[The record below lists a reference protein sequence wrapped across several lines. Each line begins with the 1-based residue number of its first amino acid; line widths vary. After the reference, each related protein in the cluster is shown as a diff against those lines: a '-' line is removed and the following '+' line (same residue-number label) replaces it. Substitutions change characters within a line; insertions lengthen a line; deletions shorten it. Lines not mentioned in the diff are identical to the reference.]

1 MNCLKLPDTNLLPF
15 NEDLDGGQ
23 QFDVEKIVVHPKF
36 NPSLNM
42 FLYIFFQQKFVLR
55 GGSVLNELPEVP
67 NTNLLPFDENLD
79 GRQQFDVE
87 KIVVHPKFN
96 PFTYEHDIALIT
108 LKNSIRP
115 SKELF
120 PVCLPEPKM
129 NNEITDYSGK
139 DYSGYG
145 RNTSPNLIL

>member
-1 MNCLKLPDTNLLPF
+1 MVGNSLTLKKCCAP
-15 NEDLDGGQ
+15 
-23 QFDVEKIVVHPKF
+23 
-36 NPSLNM
+36 
-42 FLYIFFQQKFVLR
+42 YIQSFFSICFCVFFQQKFVLR
-55 GGSVLNELPEVP
+55 GGSILNELPEVP
-67 NTNLLPFDENLD
+67 DTNLLPFDENLD
-79 GRQQFDVE
+79 GGQQFDVE

-129 NNEITDYSGK
+129 NNEVTDYSGK
-139 DYSGYG
+139 DLFRYG
-145 RNTSPNLIL
+145 RNTSHL

>member
-1 MNCLKLPDTNLLPF
+1 
-15 NEDLDGGQ
+15 
-23 QFDVEKIVVHPKF
+23 
-36 NPSLNM
+36 M

-67 NTNLLPFDENLD
+67 DTNLLPFDENLD
-79 GRQQFDVE
+79 GGQQFVVE

-129 NNEITDYSGK
+129 NNEVTDYSGK
-139 DYSGYG
+139 DLFRYG
-145 RNTSPNLIL
+145 REHFTQSHFMKLHVRSDLGRIPGAPFG

>member
-1 MNCLKLPDTNLLPF
+1 MPRPVAKMIWSF
-15 NEDLDGGQ
+15 NSTR
-23 QFDVEKIVVHPKF
+23 FKIIHF
-36 NPSLNM
+36 I
-42 FLYIFFQQKFVLR
+42 YFFQQKFVLR

-67 NTNLLPFDENLD
+67 DTNLLSFDENLD
-79 GRQQFDVE
+79 GGQQFDVE

-108 LKNSIRP
+108 LKNRIRP

-129 NNEITDYSGK
+129 NNEVTDYSGK
-139 DYSGYG
+139 DLLRYG
-145 RNTSPNLIL
+145 RNASPNLIL

>member
-1 MNCLKLPDTNLLPF
+1 M
-15 NEDLDGGQ
+15 
-23 QFDVEKIVVHPKF
+23 
-36 NPSLNM
+36 
-42 FLYIFFQQKFVLR
+42 LR

-67 NTNLLPFDENLD
+67 ETTNLLNFDENLE
-79 GRQQFDVE
+79 GGQKFEVE
-87 KIVVHPKFN
+87 NIVVHPKFN

-129 NNEITDYSGK
+129 KNEITDYSGK
-139 DYSGYG
+139 DLFRYG
-145 RNTSPNLIL
+145 RNTSPNLILWNYMIELI